1 MATIGPDSKLAATS
15 RKPKFFGKRDS
26 R

>member
-1 MATIGPDSKLAATS
+1 MATIGPDSELAATS